1 MQKSWLA
8 ALLVLLLLLFYGC
21 AVRTVNIKNY
31 QLNEIKSV
39 NVGDPIIKVGHNL
52 KEEMYFIPLVDIS
65 ERLGKEEFYIPL
77 EPPYE
82 GIYDEKDGSFFVIL
96 DRHELFSVKVDT
108 EGRVISKQK
117 YFDYE
122 EKLFEPAPNYF
133 GIANSKLYELSYSG
147 RIGDHIVIT
156 YKEYYVEMAD
166 VKRKIDQIRPGFSE
180 QITYDLS
187 ESDEIV
193 YKEFRIRI
201 HEANSEQIRFEILMD
216 TSTD

>member
-1 MQKSWLA
+1 MRKSWLVA
-8 ALLVLLLLLFYGC
+8 LIALLLVLFYGC

-39 NVGDPIIKVGHNL
+39 NVGDSIIKVGHNL
-52 KEEMYFIPLVDIS
+52 KEEMHFVPLVDIS
-65 ERLGKEEFYIPL
+65 ERLGEEEFYIPL
-77 EPPYE
+77 TPPYE

-122 EKLFEPAPNYF
+122 EKLFEAAPSYF

-147 RIGDHIVIT
+147 RLGDHIVIT

-180 QITYDLS
+180 QVTYDLS

-193 YKEFRIRI
+193 YKDFRIKV
-201 HEANSEQIRFEILMD
+201 HEATSEQIQFEILAD
-216 TSTD
+216 TSND